1 LRKLYQTYLKL
12 AQDQLLLEYPEIT
25 ARAVADKKEYFVEG
39 KTAPVTRFAPNE
51 K

>member
-1 LRKLYQTYLKL
+1 LKL

-25 ARAVADKKEYFVEG
+25 ARAVADKKEYFVGG
-39 KTAPVTRFAPNE
+39 KEAPVTRFAPNE